1 MKVKVKVPAT
11 TANFGPG
18 FDCLGM
24 ALPLYN
30 EITVEETV
38 MPGSGVSIQILN
50 KNNDDGVLFIP
61 TDENNIV
68 YKSIELLYNSIG
80 MSPSELKITID
91 TNIPLTRGLGSS
103 ASVIIGGIMA
113 ANKLLG
119 EPADEA
125 AILTIARE
133 VEGHLDN
140 IVPAFAG
147 GFCLSADEDD
157 GNIVYQKLNWPK
169 EWKINICVPDFELAT
184 NISRSV
190 LPESYKLKDVTY
202 NLSLVG
208 LLLKACEK
216 EDCELLK
223 KALKDKL
230 HEPYR
235 EKLVVGLDKI
245 RDKFKNNND
254 VYGTVLSG
262 AGPSVAV
269 ISNNDMVGEVHENVK
284 QIWSDLNIK
293 SHVFTFDI
301 ENNGATFVE

>member
-18 FDCLGM
+18 FDCLGI

-157 GNIVYQKLNWPK
+157 GNIFYQKLNWPK

-202 NLSLVG
+202 NLSHLG

>member
-24 ALPLYN
+24 ALPIYN

-38 MPGSGVSIQILN
+38 MPGSGVSIQIVN

-80 MSPSELKITID
+80 MTPSELKITIE
-91 TNIPLTRGLGSS
+91 TNIPLTRGMGSS
-103 ASVIIGGIMA
+103 ASVIIGGVMA

-119 EPADEA
+119 NPADEA

-140 IVPAFAG
+140 IVPAYAG
-147 GFCLSADEDD
+147 GFCLSSNDDD
-157 GNIVYQKLNWPK
+157 GSIVYEKLNWSK
-169 EWKINICVPDFELAT
+169 DWKINICVPEFELAT

-190 LPESYKLKDVTY
+190 LPECVRMKDATY
-202 NLSLVG
+202 NLSHLG
-208 LLLKACEK
+208 LLIKACEK
-216 EDCELLK
+216 EDSNLLK

-235 EKLVVGLDKI
+235 EKLIAGFGTI
-245 RDKFKNNND
+245 RERFKNLND

-262 AGPSVAV
+262 AGPSIAV
-269 ISNNDMVGEVHENVK
+269 ISNLDAVSEVRDSVK

-293 SHVFTFDI
+293 SQVFTFDI
-301 ENNGATFVE
+301 EQNGATFVE

>member
-38 MPGSGVSIQILN
+38 MPGSGVNIQIVN

-80 MSPSELKITID
+80 MTPSELKITID

-103 ASVIIGGIMA
+103 ASVIIGGVMA
-113 ANKLLG
+113 ANRLLG

-140 IVPAFAG
+140 IVPAYAG

-157 GNIVYQKLNWPK
+157 GNIIYQKLNWSK
-169 EWKINICVPDFELAT
+169 DWKINICVPDFELAT

-190 LPESYKLKDVTY
+190 LPENYKLKDVTY
-202 NLSLVG
+202 NLSHLG
-208 LLLKACEK
+208 LLLKACEN
-216 EDCELLK
+216 EDSELLK

-230 HEPYR
+230 HEQYR

-262 AGPSVAV
+262 AGPSIAV
-269 ISNNDMVGEVHENVK
+269 ISNNDIVGEVHENVK

-293 SHVFTFDI
+293 SQVFTFDI

>member
-202 NLSLVG
+202 NLSHLG

-235 EKLVVGLDKI
+235 EQLVVGLDKI
-245 RDKFKNNND
+245 RDNFKNNND

>member
-38 MPGSGVSIQILN
+38 MPGSGVNIQIVN

-80 MSPSELKITID
+80 MTPSELKITID

-103 ASVIIGGIMA
+103 ASVIIGGVMA
-113 ANKLLG
+113 ANRLLG

-140 IVPAFAG
+140 IVPAYAG

-157 GNIVYQKLNWPK
+157 GNIIYQKLNWSK
-169 EWKINICVPDFELAT
+169 DWKIN
-184 NISRSV
+184 
-190 LPESYKLKDVTY
+190 
-202 NLSLVG
+202 
-208 LLLKACEK
+208 
-216 EDCELLK
+216 
-223 KALKDKL
+223 
-230 HEPYR
+230 
-235 EKLVVGLDKI
+235 
-245 RDKFKNNND
+245 
-254 VYGTVLSG
+254 
-262 AGPSVAV
+262 
-269 ISNNDMVGEVHENVK
+269 M
-284 QIWSDLNIK
+284 QIPGRLFMI
-293 SHVFTFDI
+293 
-301 ENNGATFVE
+301 

>member
-1 MKVKVKVPAT
+1 M
-11 TANFGPG
+11 
-18 FDCLGM
+18 
-24 ALPLYN
+24 
-30 EITVEETV
+30 E
-38 MPGSGVSIQILN
+38 N
-50 KNNDDGVLFIP
+50 K
-61 TDENNIV
+61 
-68 YKSIELLYNSIG
+68 
-80 MSPSELKITID
+80 
-91 TNIPLTRGLGSS
+91 
-103 ASVIIGGIMA
+103 
-113 ANKLLG
+113 
-119 EPADEA
+119 
-125 AILTIARE
+125 
-133 VEGHLDN
+133 HL
-140 IVPAFAG
+140 
-147 GFCLSADEDD
+147 C
-157 GNIVYQKLNWPK
+157 
-169 EWKINICVPDFELAT
+169 
-184 NISRSV
+184 SV

-202 NLSLVG
+202 NLSHLG

>member
-38 MPGSGVSIQILN
+38 MPGSGVNIQIVN

-80 MSPSELKITID
+80 MTPSELKITID

-103 ASVIIGGIMA
+103 ASVIIGGVMA
-113 ANKLLG
+113 ANRLLG

-140 IVPAFAG
+140 IVPAYAG

-157 GNIVYQKLNWPK
+157 GNIIYQKLNWSK
-169 EWKINICVPDFELAT
+169 DWKINICVPDFELAT

-190 LPESYKLKDVTY
+190 LPENYKLKDVTY
-202 NLSLVG
+202 NLSHLG
-208 LLLKACEK
+208 LLLKACEN
-216 EDCELLK
+216 EDSELLK

-245 RDKFKNNND
+245 RDKFKNNTD

-262 AGPSVAV
+262 AGPSIAV
-269 ISNNDMVGEVHENVK
+269 ISNNDIVGEVHENVK

-293 SHVFTFDI
+293 SQVFTFDI

>member
-24 ALPLYN
+24 ALPIYN
-30 EITVEETV
+30 EITVEETI
-38 MPGSGVSIQILN
+38 MPGSGINIQIVN
-50 KNNDDGVLFIP
+50 KHDDDGVLFIP

-80 MSPSELKITID
+80 MSPSELKITIE

-103 ASVIIGGIMA
+103 ASVIIGGVMA

-119 EPADEA
+119 NPADEA
-125 AILTIARE
+125 AILSIARE

-140 IVPAFAG
+140 IVPAYAG
-147 GFCLSADEDD
+147 GFCLSANDDD
-157 GNIVYQKLNWPK
+157 GSIFYQKLNWPK
-169 EWKINICVPDFELAT
+169 DWKINICVPDFELAT
-184 NISRSV
+184 NISRSI
-190 LPESYKLKDVTY
+190 LPECVKLKDAAF
-202 NLSLVG
+202 NLSHLG
-208 LLLKACEK
+208 LLLKACEN
-216 EDCELLK
+216 EDSELLK
-223 KALKDKL
+223 KALKDKI

-235 EKLVVGLDKI
+235 EKIVAGFSTI

-262 AGPSVAV
+262 AGPSVTV
-269 ISNNDMVGEVHENVK
+269 ISNKDAISEVSESVK
-284 QIWSDLNIK
+284 QIWSELNIK
-293 SHVFTFDI
+293 SQVFTFDV
-301 ENNGATFVE
+301 EQNGAVFVE

>member
-38 MPGSGVSIQILN
+38 MPGSGVNIQIVN

-80 MSPSELKITID
+80 MTPSELKITID

-103 ASVIIGGIMA
+103 ASVIIGGVMA
-113 ANKLLG
+113 ANRLLG

-140 IVPAFAG
+140 IVPAYAG

-157 GNIVYQKLNWPK
+157 GNIIYQKLNWSK
-169 EWKINICVPDFELAT
+169 DWKINICVPDFELAT

-190 LPESYKLKDVTY
+190 LPENYKLKDVTY
-202 NLSLVG
+202 NLSHLG
-208 LLLKACEK
+208 LLLKACEN
-216 EDCELLK
+216 EDSELLK

-262 AGPSVAV
+262 AGPSIAV
-269 ISNNDMVGEVHENVK
+269 ISNNDIVGEVHENVK
-284 QIWSDLNIK
+284 QIWSYLNIK
-293 SHVFTFDI
+293 SQVFTFDI

>member
-202 NLSLVG
+202 NLSHFG

>member
-24 ALPLYN
+24 ALPIYN

-38 MPGSGVSIQILN
+38 MPGSGVSIQIVN

-113 ANKLLG
+113 ANRLLG
-119 EPADEA
+119 NPADEA

-133 VEGHLDN
+133 VEGHTDN
-140 IVPAFAG
+140 IVPAYVG
-147 GFCLSADEDD
+147 GFCLSAVEDD
-157 GNIVYQKLNWPK
+157 GNILYQKLNWSK
-169 EWKINICVPDFELAT
+169 DWKINICVPDFELAT
-184 NISRSV
+184 DISRSI
-190 LPESYKLKDVTY
+190 LPECYKMKDITY
-202 NLSLVG
+202 NLSHLG

-216 EDCELLK
+216 EDSELLK

-235 EKLVVGLDKI
+235 QKLVVGLDKI

-254 VYGTVLSG
+254 VYGTMLSG
-262 AGPSVAV
+262 AGPSIAV
-269 ISNNDMVGEVHENVK
+269 VSNIDAISEVHENVK

-293 SHVFTFDI
+293 SQMFTFDI
-301 ENNGATFVE
+301 EKNGATFVE

>member
-38 MPGSGVSIQILN
+38 MPGSGVNIQIVN

-80 MSPSELKITID
+80 MTPSELKITID

-103 ASVIIGGIMA
+103 ASVIIGGVMA
-113 ANKLLG
+113 ANRLLG

-140 IVPAFAG
+140 IVPAYAG

-157 GNIVYQKLNWPK
+157 GNIIYQKLNWSK
-169 EWKINICVPDFELAT
+169 DWKINICVPDFELAT

-202 NLSLVG
+202 ILSLLG
-208 LLLKACEK
+208 LLLKACEN
-216 EDCELLK
+216 EDSELLK

-262 AGPSVAV
+262 AGPSIAV
-269 ISNNDMVGEVHENVK
+269 ISNNDIVGEVHENVK

-293 SHVFTFDI
+293 SQVFTFDI

>member
-38 MPGSGVSIQILN
+38 MPGSGVNIQIVN

-80 MSPSELKITID
+80 MTPSELKITID

-103 ASVIIGGIMA
+103 ASVIIGGVMA
-113 ANKLLG
+113 ANRLLG

-140 IVPAFAG
+140 IVPAYAG

-157 GNIVYQKLNWPK
+157 GNIIYQKLNWSK
-169 EWKINICVPDFELAT
+169 DWKINICVPDFELAT

-190 LPESYKLKDVTY
+190 LPENYKLKDVTY
-202 NLSLVG
+202 NLSHLG
-208 LLLKACEK
+208 LLLKACEN
-216 EDCELLK
+216 EDSELLK

-245 RDKFKNNND
+245 RDKIKNNND

-262 AGPSVAV
+262 AGPSIAV
-269 ISNNDMVGEVHENVK
+269 ISNNDIVGEVHENVK

-293 SHVFTFDI
+293 SQVFTFDI